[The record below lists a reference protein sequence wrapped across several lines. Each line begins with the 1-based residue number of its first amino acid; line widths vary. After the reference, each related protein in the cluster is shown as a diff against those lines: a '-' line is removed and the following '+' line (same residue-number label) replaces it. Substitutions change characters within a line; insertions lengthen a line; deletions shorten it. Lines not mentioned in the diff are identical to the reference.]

1 MKSGRVRAIVGSL
14 IRLRQTFPETVT
26 NPLLSLAG
34 VWQSDVMTDAV
45 PSPSRGLR
53 ARLWW
58 EIGIVL
64 AISLGQS
71 AVYSVL
77 SLVRSLLRPVPLGDQ
92 ETQLNP
98 SRDAAAVWDAIY
110 QLLSVVFDLA
120 LVAVA
125 VYLLWEPG
133 RNALRRIGLDFT
145 SFGRDALRGGG
156 LVVVIGVPG
165 LALYG
170 LGRALGFTVA
180 VQASPLDAAWWTAP
194 LLVLSALRA
203 GLLEEVIMIGY
214 LFDRLRRLGWGWWP
228 IILASA
234 TLRGA
239 YHAYQGFGPLV
250 GNFAMGVVFGWCY
263 RRWGRVM
270 PLVIAHTLIDVIA
283 FVGYPLAVA
292 LWPAVFG
299 PLPDPG
305 PSPTPTP
312 SVSVSPSPGS

>member
-1 MKSGRVRAIVGSL
+1 M
-14 IRLRQTFPETVT
+14 
-26 NPLLSLAG
+26 LALG
-34 VWQSDVMTDAV
+34 
-45 PSPSRGLR
+45 
-53 ARLWW
+53 
-58 EIGIVL
+58 
-64 AISLGQS
+64 LGQS

-77 SLVRSLLRPVPLGDQ
+77 SLVRSLLRPVPLGEQ

-98 SRDAAAVWDAIY
+98 SRDATAIWDAIY
-110 QLLSVVFDLA
+110 QLLSIAFDLA
-120 LVAVA
+120 LVALA

-133 RNALRRIGLDFT
+133 RSALRRIGLDLT
-145 SFGRDALRGGG
+145 AFGRDLGRGAG

-165 LALYG
+165 LALYAV
-170 LGRALGFTVA
+170 GRALGVTVS
-180 VQASPLDAAWWTAP
+180 VQASPLDAAWWTVP

-203 GLLEEVIMIGY
+203 GLLEEVIMLGY

-234 TLRGA
+234 GLRGA

-250 GNFAMGVVFGWCY
+250 GNFVMGVVFGWCY

-283 FVGYPLAVA
+283 FVGYPLAAA

-299 PLPDPG
+299 PVPASSPTPTATPTL
-305 PSPTPTP
+305 SPTPTP
-312 SVSVSPSPGS
+312 